1 MKRLIFLA
9 LMMVCSAAWAEWEF
23 IGEAGDG
30 DNKRLIYVDKSTIRK
45 KGAISRMWDLEDYY
59 SVQTLS
65 GDRYMSIKEFL
76 AFNCGEETFAVI
88 SASGHS
94 GAMAEGNTV
103 WSKTWQEREWRW
115 DPVSPGTA
123 GEAKWKIACGK
134 K

>member
-1 MKRLIFLA
+1 MKRLLFVA

-45 KGAISRMWDLEDYY
+45 KGAISRMWNLEDYY
-59 SVQTLS
+59 SVQTQS
-65 GDRYMSIKEFL
+65 DDRYMSSKEFL
-76 AFNCGEETFAVI
+76 AYNCGEETVAVI
-88 SASGHS
+88 SVSWHS
-94 GAMAEGNTV
+94 GAMGGGNTV
-103 WSKTWQEREWRW
+103 FSATIQEREWKW
-115 DPVSPGTA
+115 EPVAPGTA